1 MNLFLK
7 IYYSLLFYVLY
18 IEAYGFINFVP
29 PLKPQYIFFAEP
41 LMFFDFPIE
50 IHSFILLLSLFL
62 CLFLTLKTWK
72 GLQVLTALC
81 VLILVSIINSYGK
94 IMYNWHVPV
103 LSVVL
108 VCFFNKNQ
116 DLNSKQ
122 NFFVLRL
129 IQGLLLS
136 HYFMS
141 GLWKLRK
148 MASAHFEFSLYD
160 IVGTYIAY
168 TLVPQGESFI
178 VEWLID
184 NPWLL
189 SFSYVC
195 VLIFLL
201 SSLTPIFLNKYFK
214 FYGVLAILF
223 HLAVGISMEI
233 YFFHT
238 VVPVLYFFIIAES
251 MREYKFERKNLKLS
265 YNF

>member
-18 IEAYGFINFVP
+18 IEAYEFINFVP
-29 PLKPQYIFFAEP
+29 PYKPQYVFFAKPLIFFP
-41 LMFFDFPIE
+41 VE
-50 IHSFILLLSLFL
+50 IHSFIFLLALFL
-62 CLFLTLKTWK
+62 CLFLTLKTYK
-72 GLQVLTALC
+72 GLQILTALL

-94 IMYNWHVPV
+94 IMYNWHVLV

-108 VCFFNKNQ
+108 VLFFNKNQ

-168 TLVPQGESFI
+168 TLVPEEGGSFI
-178 VEWLID
+178 VEWLIG

-214 FYGVLAILF
+214 FYGILAILF
-223 HLAVGISMEI
+223 HLATGISMEI

-238 VVPVLYFFIIAES
+238 IVPVLYFFIIAES
-251 MREYKFERKNLKLS
+251 MIEYKFERRNSKLS